1 MVNRGSWDPTRIPRI
16 IGYPGLVKCHGE
28 VTFLSLAL
36 MLSLASFHE
45 GLVDVIGKL
54 LVYIV
59 FVLLV
64 CGFAKWPHFCKE
76 TFLEKQ

>member
-1 MVNRGSWDPTRIPRI
+1 MDSPGWDPGSHQDSQIMGP
-16 IGYPGLVKCHGE
+16 KCHGE

-36 MLSLASFHE
+36 LSLGSFHE

-59 FVLLV
+59 FVLLAV
-64 CGFAKWPHFCKE
+64 LRNGRIFVK
-76 TFLEKQ
+76 KQFWKSNSFIRK